1 MPRFYSDLVR
11 FCAGNPL
18 CLRASVGLLQQLYVH
33 ANWSLIDLATLAASI
48 GNVDPL
54 R

>member
-18 CLRASVGLLQQLYVH
+18 CLRASVGLLQQLCVH
-33 ANWSLIDLATLAASI
+33 ANWSLIDPATLAVSI